1 MCETSPSAPSL
12 EVATLTQP
20 PLPAVG
26 EVKDEVTILS
36 AFSPAITAPGASSL
50 VGCTEEDKLTR
61 NFVEAAV
68 VVDEGANTP
77 FSVDDATQSRI
88 NGGSPFLVETESSD
102 VTLGNTSQNIL
113 PSPPLSFTEAS
124 EHHGAPQHNPSASSV
139 EDEENQ
145 KVNGG
150 DDADVT
156 RGNAIQNK
164 YSVTSEWVESF
175 PRAGSS
181 VLLDEPMQ
189 ATACAE
195 VTPLVS
201 AALHKKRS
209 RREDGGKD
217 GHAKGG
223 KGERKRRAQE
233 KAEAAEVQAAFK
245 HSQRALRK
253 QAKSLNMRDVFSRT
267 LSLPSPLQVATDA
280 LVDPLSFPPS
290 RLLVETGISS
300 NDANDD
306 GTSPAATG
314 VCSPSSLRLHS
325 PAFSPASL
333 VSPSSAS
340 SSSAWS
346 PNVVGELTNR
356 FLAHVQQQKRQK
368 FEQMVS
374 RELTQSQ
381 ALSQTRSLVQHPR
394 EHGAAE
400 DGQRADDDEYSPR
413 TRTDSAMANDFR
425 TPVDELVI
433 GEEDNEA
440 ANWMPADSSSPTSP
454 HARRMMQRDPVTGD
468 EMMLLGASSS
478 EKGRLPS
485 FSSTPAESRKA
496 EEEEEEEASQQQD
509 QVMRSL
515 ARKHEIWK
523 LKQRHL
529 RAQEQVELDERAKAM
544 QQQKSTKTLAAVTS
558 TSSSVSVPLARG
570 DADSAPA
577 TSATEASAASAP
589 FFTGIFRNYVAA
601 ATGVQRSDRNGDDGA
616 TAAVRS
622 GQVAKLSAD
631 DISMIRRINSFDNT
645 STQRVVVF
653 GTAAS
658 KQTRCETMQ
667 R

>member
-1 MCETSPSAPSL
+1 MLSPDMCETSPSAPSL

-36 AFSPAITAPGASSL
+36 AFSPAITASGASSL

-88 NGGSPFLVETESSD
+88 NGRSPLLVETESSD
-102 VTLGNTSQNIL
+102 VTLGDTSQNIL

-454 HARRMMQRDPVTGD
+454 HARRMMQRDP
-468 EMMLLGASSS
+468 
-478 EKGRLPS
+478 
-485 FSSTPAESRKA
+485 
-496 EEEEEEEASQQQD
+496 
-509 QVMRSL
+509 
-515 ARKHEIWK
+515 HEIWK

>member
-1 MCETSPSAPSL
+1 MCETSPSAPSP
-12 EVATLTQP
+12 EVATVTQP
-20 PLPAVG
+20 PRPAVG
-26 EVKDEVTILS
+26 DGKDEVTILS
-36 AFSPAITAPGASSL
+36 ACSPAITALGASAL

-68 VVDEGANTP
+68 VADEGANAP
-77 FSVDDATQSRI
+77 FSVDDAAQSRI
-88 NGGSPFLVETESSD
+88 SGRTLFLVDTEGSD
-102 VTLGNTSQNIL
+102 VILGDTSQNIL
-113 PSPPLSFTEAS
+113 PSPPLSFREAG
-124 EHHGAPQHNPSASSV
+124 EHHGAPQHNSHAGGV
-139 EDEENQ
+139 GDEEEQ
-145 KVNGG
+145 KADGEDG
-150 DDADVT
+150 ADVA
-156 RGNAIQNK
+156 RGNAIQSK

-175 PRAGSS
+175 PRADSS
-181 VLLDEPMQ
+181 VFLDESMQ

-195 VTPLVS
+195 ATQVLS
-201 AALHKKRS
+201 AVLDKKRR
-209 RREDGGKD
+209 RREDDGKD

-223 KGERKRRAQE
+223 KGDRKRRAQE
-233 KAEAAEVQAAFK
+233 KAKAAEVQAAFK

-253 QAKSLNMRDVFSRT
+253 QAKTLNMRDVFSRT
-267 LSLPSPLQVATDA
+267 LSLPSPLQAATDA
-280 LVDPLSFPPS
+280 LVSPLSFPPN
-290 RLLVETGISS
+290 RLLVDTSIKS
-300 NDANDD
+300 NAANDG
-306 GTSPAATG
+306 GTSPAETG
-314 VCSPSSLRLHS
+314 VCSPSSLRPHS

-333 VSPSSAS
+333 VSPSSPS

-346 PNVVGELTNR
+346 PDVVGELTNR

-381 ALSQTRSLVQHPR
+381 ALSQTRSLAQHPR
-394 EHGAAE
+394 EHGGAE
-400 DGQRADDDEYSPR
+400 DGQRGDDDEYNPR

-440 ANWMPADSSSPTSP
+440 ANWMPADSSSPTSQ
-454 HARRMMQRDPVTGD
+454 HARRMMQRDPVTGN

-478 EKGRLPS
+478 EEGRLPS
-485 FSSTPAESRKA
+485 FSTTPAESRKA
-496 EEEEEEEASQQQD
+496 EEDEEASQEQD

-529 RAQEQVELDERAKAM
+529 RAQEQVELDERAKAL
-544 QQQKSTKTLAAVTS
+544 QQQKSAKPLAAVTS
-558 TSSSVSVPLARG
+558 ASFSVNVPLARG

-589 FFTGIFRNYVAA
+589 FFTGIFRNYAA
-601 ATGVQRSDRNGDDGA
+601 AAAGVERSGRRGGDSA
-616 TAAVRS
+616 TAAVGC
-622 GQVAKLSAD
+622 GQVATLSPD

-658 KQTRCETMQ
+658 KQTRYESMQ